1 MAWQDRL
8 QEAAY
13 NSPSGLR
20 VRLNYEN
27 VRRSFEKKTTAFEFP
42 DVDGSYIQDNGH
54 TGRHFPLRV
63 FFWGENYDL
72 EAEIFDAVLRERG
85 IGKLEHPIYGTV
97 DVVPF
102 GTITQRDDL
111 KTAANQA
118 IFEVEFWATIG
129 LIYPSSQ
136 TDPASEVIA
145 AIEAYNAASAEDYG
159 AVIETG
165 TAIQRVTLENQN
177 LNLVA
182 TVATALRD
190 IAATDDGVEQQFNA
204 IVDSINR
211 GIDVLVSEPVTL
223 AFQASQMIQSP
234 SRALTDILA
243 RLDGYGNLLNS
254 LISGSGAA
262 ADNNT
267 FRTSDLYASG
277 YVTGSILS
285 TVNNQFV
292 TKRNAIAAA
301 EQVFD
306 QFNALV
312 VWRDDSFA
320 ALNEIDTGAAYQKL
334 QEAVALTAGFLVE
347 ISFSLKQ
354 ERRLVLTRARTT
366 IDLVGELY
374 GTIDDEL
381 DFFIQ
386 SNDLSG
392 DEINELPAGREIV
405 YYV

>member
-13 NSPSGLR
+13 NSPSGVR
-20 VRLNYEN
+20 VRLDYED
-27 VRRSFEKKTTAFEFP
+27 VRRAFEKKTTAFEFP

-54 TGRHFPLRV
+54 TGRRFPLRV
-63 FFWGENYDL
+63 FFWGEDYDQ
-72 EAEIFDAVLRERG
+72 EAAVFDAALRERG
-85 IGKLEHPIYGTV
+85 VGKLEHPIYGTV

-102 GTITQRDDL
+102 GTVAQRDDL

-118 IFEVEFWATIG
+118 VFEVEFWATIG

-136 TDPASEVIA
+136 TDPASEVVA
-145 AIEAYNAASAEDYG
+145 AVEEYNAASAEDYG
-159 AVIETG
+159 EVVETD
-165 TAIQRVTLENQN
+165 TAIKRVTLENQS
-177 LNLVA
+177 LTLAASVS
-182 TVATALRD
+182 TALQD
-190 IAATDDGVEQQFNA
+190 IAATEDDVGQQFNA
-204 IVDSINR
+204 IVDSINQ
-211 GIDVLVSEPVTL
+211 GIDVLVSEPITL
-223 AFQASQMIQSP
+223 AFQTSQMIQSP
-234 SRALTDILA
+234 SRAITAILA
-243 RLDGYGNLLNS
+243 RLDAYGNLLDS
-254 LISGSGAA
+254 LISGNGAA

-285 TVNNQFV
+285 TVNNQFA
-292 TKRNAIAAA
+292 TKKDALAAA
-301 EQVFD
+301 EQVFE
-306 QFNALV
+306 QFDALV
-312 VWRDDSFA
+312 VWRDDSFET
-320 ALNEIDTGAAYQKL
+320 LGEIDTGAAYQKL

-354 ERRLVLTRARTT
+354 ERRIVLTRARTI

-374 GTIDDEL
+374 GTVDSEL

-405 YYV
+405 YYI